1 MTPPAPPPTL
11 ASIAETLASMQ
22 LQMAAMNNHLAD

>member
-1 MTPPAPPPTL
+1 VSLPLVNT
-11 ASIAETLASMQ
+11 SIAETFASMQ